1 MSNLNDN
8 ILLEDFLDS
17 LDADDAIQKDSDV
30 GVEPKYLFG
39 LTNYMLSQRQMKE
52 SDTDFIRTYAMTL
65 KASETVFNFI
75 SNVHV
80 FAVIVWEVDLN
91 KYEKRLL
98 HDNATVDELKTWLK
112 ELTEEIN
119 RPETFCFGCINFA
132 FDINRL
138 VSFKTYAYAL
148 TRYFNMLMGQDI
160 YFQVYV
166 HPNINMKPIYDHP
179 MSNKKRIPYDIL
191 KNMYEEFFGEL
202 QGFERIKMDAEL
214 PKWEYEDWYD

>member
-17 LDADDAIQKDSDV
+17 LNADDAIQKDSDV

-80 FAVIVWEVDLN
+80 SAVIVWEVDLN

-98 HDNATVDELKTWLK
+98 HDNATVDELKT
-112 ELTEEIN
+112 
-119 RPETFCFGCINFA
+119 
-132 FDINRL
+132 
-138 VSFKTYAYAL
+138 
-148 TRYFNMLMGQDI
+148 
-160 YFQVYV
+160 
-166 HPNINMKPIYDHP
+166 
-179 MSNKKRIPYDIL
+179 
-191 KNMYEEFFGEL
+191 
-202 QGFERIKMDAEL
+202 
-214 PKWEYEDWYD
+214 